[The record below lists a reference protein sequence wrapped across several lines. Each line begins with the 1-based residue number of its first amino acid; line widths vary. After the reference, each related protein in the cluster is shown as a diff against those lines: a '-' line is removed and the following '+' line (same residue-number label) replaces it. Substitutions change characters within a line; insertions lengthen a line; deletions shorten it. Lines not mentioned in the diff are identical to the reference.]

1 MSERRYIEKWINFEG
16 QERLLKLRVPDI
28 LERKRIIDEIQI
40 EVAEGQLT
48 LGKAIRRLRR
58 ECTDL
63 PQDVFA
69 KVLKLSTRTLANL
82 EADTGNPTLHS
93 LTSVFRAFGLRM
105 SLESTNALTSEDQ
118 LIARLNRRG
127 RQVKCSDSESS

>member
-1 MSERRYIEKWINFEG
+1 MSERRYIEKWITFEG
-16 QERLLKLRVPDI
+16 QKRLLKLRVPGI
-28 LERKRIIDEIQI
+28 LERRRIINEIQI

-48 LGKAIRRLRR
+48 LGQAIRRLRR

-69 KVLKLSTRTLANL
+69 AVLKISTRTLSNL

-105 SLESTNALTSEDQ
+105 SLESTNSLTSED
-118 LIARLNRRG
+118 LLVARLNRRG
-127 RQVKCSDSESS
+127 HQVKTPGSGAI

>member
-1 MSERRYIEKWINFEG
+1 MSERRYIEKWITFEG
-16 QERLLKLRVPDI
+16 QKRLLRLRVPDI

-105 SLESTNALTSEDQ
+105 SLESTNTLTNEDQ

-127 RQVKCSDSESS
+127 LQVKCSDTESP

>member
-82 EADTGNPTLHS
+82 EADIGNPTLHS

-105 SLESTNALTSEDQ
+105 SLESTNALTNEDQ

>member
-105 SLESTNALTSEDQ
+105 SLESTNAFTNEDQ